1 MLIRLEITN
10 FALIEHAV
18 IDASAGLS
26 VITGETGAGKS
37 LLIGAIGAITGAR
50 VSRELVQT
58 GKDRARVEAC
68 FSDVR
73 SCLSPELL
81 AAAGLADDPAAGA
94 ADAGDPAEDPAN
106 GGGPAEDPA
115 DADLLILSREIEAGG
130 RTWSRINGRLVPLSL
145 FRSIGSHLA
154 DIHGQNE
161 NQALFDPA
169 THAGLL
175 DAFAGGS
182 VAELLQ
188 SWRTYW
194 RQGRDLERRLGQFG
208 LTEAERAREMDLLQY
223 QVNEIRSLDPKIG
236 EEQKLQ
242 RHRDLQLHAER
253 LSSAL
258 SRMEDL
264 LSGGD
269 ETDGVLGRLGD
280 LSALIDGAIPL
291 LPQAADAKAQVL
303 TAQDLLTDVR
313 HAVERFRSQIE
324 FNPQLLEKI
333 DARLDRLSRLRRK
346 YGDTVESVLDF
357 ARQAER
363 RLSELTQSEARIAEL
378 SADLAAVREALADV
392 GARLTA
398 ARSAAGRQLSEQ
410 IGGQLAE
417 LGMPAAVFS
426 VQFRPAPPG
435 PTGADSIEFLL
446 SANRGEPLKPL
457 ARMASG
463 GEAARIMLAIKLI
476 LAEADRTP
484 LLIFD
489 EVDAGISG
497 RISELVGRK
506 LAQLGRQ
513 TQVFCVTH
521 TAQIAAMAD
530 HQLMIEKQSGDRQ
543 TRTRIVE
550 LTPDQR
556 VDAIARLL
564 SGDQGSEKAR
574 ELAGE
579 LLAGRIRA
587 G

>member
-18 IDASAGLS
+18 IDAAAGLS

-68 FSDVR
+68 FSDAR

-81 AAAGLADDPAAGA
+81 AAAGLSDIDDSDDAAAPESADGTAEADAAGT
-94 ADAGDPAEDPAN
+94 G
-106 GGGPAEDPA
+106 

-145 FRSIGSHLA
+145 FRSIGSRLA

-175 DAFAGGS
+175 DAFAAGS
-182 VAELLQ
+182 VDALLRT
-188 SWRTYW
+188 WRAYW
-194 RQGRDLERRLGQFG
+194 RQGKDLERSLGQLG
-208 LTEAERAREMDLLQY
+208 LTGAERAREMDLLQY
-223 QVNEIRSLDPKIG
+223 QLNEIRSLDPKIG
-236 EEQKLQ
+236 EEKKLQ
-242 RHRDLQLHAER
+242 KHRDLQMHAER
-253 LSSAL
+253 LSTAF
-258 SRMEDL
+258 SRMAEL
-264 LSGGD
+264 LGGGD
-269 ETDGVLGRLGD
+269 EADDMLGRLGD
-280 LSALIDGAIPL
+280 LAGLADGVVPL
-291 LPQAADAKAQVL
+291 LPQAVDAKTQILA
-303 TAQDLLTDVR
+303 AQDLLTDVR
-313 HAVERFRSQIE
+313 HAVERFQSQIE

-333 DARLDRLSRLRRK
+333 EARLDRLSRLKRK
-346 YGDTVESVLDF
+346 YGDTIEAVLDF
-357 ARQAER
+357 ARQGEHRLMELMQNEER
-363 RLSELTQSEARIAEL
+363 IEQLT
-378 SADLAAVREALADV
+378 ADLGAVRKKLTDL
-392 GARLTA
+392 GNQLTA
-398 ARSAAGRQLSEQ
+398 ARSAAGRQLSEE
-410 IGGQLAE
+410 IGGQLTE
-417 LGMPAAVFS
+417 LGMPEAVFS
-426 VQFRPAPPG
+426 VQLRPAAPG
-435 PTGADSIEFLL
+435 PNGADSIEFLL

-476 LAEADRTP
+476 LAAADRTP

-506 LAQLGRQ
+506 LAQLSRL

-521 TAQIAAMAD
+521 TAQIAAVAD
-530 HQLMIEKQSGDRQ
+530 HQLMIEKQSGPHQ

-550 LTPDQR
+550 LMPHQR
-556 VDAIARLL
+556 IDAIARLL
-564 SGDQGSEKAR
+564 SGDQGGEKAR

-579 LLAGRIRA
+579 LLARRNCSG
-587 G
+587 